1 LTFNALSQRRRDNRP
16 LALIHGHTH
25 LPYILVWRYDHDYWE
40 MEPIH
45 YGKLIHLRQLDA
57 VLLNPGSVGQPR
69 NADPLVHAAYGI
81 LDMAASTFE
90 FRRVPYDSEPT
101 RLAMAGRNY
110 DISLIWM
117 LEGAHDKNPLKDN
130 GLWIEWRRTYKEQPW
145 GWEPAD
151 LNDDL

>member
-1 LTFNALSQRRRDNRP
+1 
-16 LALIHGHTH
+16 
-25 LPYILVWRYDHDYWE
+25 
-40 MEPIH
+40 
-45 YGKLIHLRQLDA
+45 
-57 VLLNPGSVGQPR
+57 
-69 NADPLVHAAYGI
+69 
-81 LDMAASTFE
+81 MAASTFE